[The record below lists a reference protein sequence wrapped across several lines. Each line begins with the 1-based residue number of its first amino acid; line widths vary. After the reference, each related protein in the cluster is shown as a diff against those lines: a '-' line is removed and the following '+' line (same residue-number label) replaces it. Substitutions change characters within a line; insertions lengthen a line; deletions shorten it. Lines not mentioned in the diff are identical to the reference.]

1 MEVIFNNENG
11 KTIHGD
17 NIAVLGELNEVSV
30 DSCISDFSYA
40 IELMGK
46 NWDSAKCWNKGKGIH
61 EQFPGTEYSDKKRS
75 AFYANSN
82 QDMLVFYDGALNVQ
96 NCYSKL

>member
-46 NWDSAKCWNKGKGIH
+46 N
-61 EQFPGTEYSDKKRS
+61 
-75 AFYANSN
+75 
-82 QDMLVFYDGALNVQ
+82 
-96 NCYSKL
+96 